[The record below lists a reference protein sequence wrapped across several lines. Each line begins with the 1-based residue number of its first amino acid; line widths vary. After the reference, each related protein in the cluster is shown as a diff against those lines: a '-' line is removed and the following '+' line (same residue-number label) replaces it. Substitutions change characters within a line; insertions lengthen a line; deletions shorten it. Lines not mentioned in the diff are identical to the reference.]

1 MTLAHYI
8 HSYNSPLPAQ
18 YAGRSIA
25 QVEANWR
32 VSSHAQDPPQV
43 PDHDLSSCMHSLRGG
58 VGSNIW
64 LYEPGIIL
72 SLHLARYALKKRT
85 EIRTRLTRANVRPRL
100 TRTHVRAK
108 EEHATGAV
116 IL

>member
-1 MTLAHYI
+1 M
-8 HSYNSPLPAQ
+8 
-18 YAGRSIA
+18 
-25 QVEANWR
+25 
-32 VSSHAQDPPQV
+32 

-72 SLHLARYALKKRT
+72 SLHLVRSTLKKRT
-85 EIRTRLTRANVRPRL
+85 KTRIRLTRANVRPRL

>member
-1 MTLAHYI
+1 
-8 HSYNSPLPAQ
+8 
-18 YAGRSIA
+18 
-25 QVEANWR
+25 
-32 VSSHAQDPPQV
+32 V

-85 EIRTRLTRANVRPRL
+85 ETRARLTRANVHSRL
-100 TRTHVRAK
+100 THTHVRAK
-108 EEHATGAV
+108 EEHATDVV

>member
-1 MTLAHYI
+1 MLLRRRNKTIAIALFFEVIFRAGM
-8 HSYNSPLPAQ
+8 LP
-18 YAGRSIA
+18 
-25 QVEANWR
+25 
-32 VSSHAQDPPQV
+32 
-43 PDHDLSSCMHSLRGG
+43 

-72 SLHLARYALKKRT
+72 SLHLARSALKKRPET
-85 EIRTRLTRANVRPRL
+85 RTRLTRANVRSRL

-108 EEHATGAV
+108 EEHATDAV